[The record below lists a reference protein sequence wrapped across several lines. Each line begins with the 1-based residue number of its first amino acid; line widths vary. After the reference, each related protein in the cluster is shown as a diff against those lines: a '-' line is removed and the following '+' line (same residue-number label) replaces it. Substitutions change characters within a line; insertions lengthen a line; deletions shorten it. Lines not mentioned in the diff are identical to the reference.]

1 MAAPEVNKQ
10 MLKELESMGFPTIRA
25 IRALHFSGNSTTEAA
40 INWLIDHENDPDIDE
55 IPLVHVNVQIENGT
69 SWMTPDEVRTRLEQ
83 LRELARKNRDA
94 EEQRLQREREKER
107 IRAGK
112 ELQEAM
118 RVNEENERKRNLLLR
133 NAEKEEEKRARGR
146 VLQKLE
152 EDKAERRRQWRLQPQ
167 DPAVAKQMRL
177 QSQDPAV
184 AKHALSVQ
192 ENKGS
197 KHVKPTARAEHMRD
211 CLRSLKKNH
220 KNDYAGVHKAFAT
233 LAIYVRKVAKNPE
246 EEKFRKIRLGNVNFQ
261 DRVGRLK
268 GGVEF
273 LELCGFEKV
282 EWGDKYLY
290 LPRDK
295 VDSTVLNAAL
305 SQLYSAM
312 ENPFFGVL

>member
-1 MAAPEVNKQ
+1 MAVPEVNKQ
-10 MLKELESMGFPTIRA
+10 MLKEIESMGFATVRV

-40 INWLIDHENDPDIDE
+40 INWLLEHENDPDIDE

-83 LRELARKNRDA
+83 LRELARKNRDV
-94 EEQRLQREREKER
+94 EEQGLQREREKER

-118 RVNEENERKRNLLLR
+118 RINEENERKRNLLLR
-133 NAEKEEEKRARGR
+133 KVEKEEEKRARER
-146 VLQKLE
+146 IRQKLE
-152 EDKAERRRQWRLQPQ
+152 EDKAERRRQLQLPPQ
-167 DPAVAKQMRL
+167 DPAV
-177 QSQDPAV
+177 V
-184 AKHALSVQ
+184 KHALSVQ

-197 KHVKPTARAEHMRD
+197 THVKPTARAERMRD

-220 KNDYAGVHKAFAT
+220 KNDGVGVEKAFTT
-233 LAIYVRKVAKNPE
+233 LAIYVRNVVKNPE
-246 EEKFRKIRLGNVNFQ
+246 EEKFRKIRLGNLNFQ

-268 GGVEF
+268 GGMEF

-282 EWGDKYLY
+282 EGDKYLY

-295 VDSTVLNAAL
+295 VDLTVLNAAL
-305 SQLYSAM
+305 SQLHSAM

>member
-1 MAAPEVNKQ
+1 MAVPEVNKQ
-10 MLKELESMGFPTIRA
+10 MLEELESMGFPTVRA

-40 INWLIDHENDPDIDE
+40 IDWLLEHENDRDIDE

-69 SWMTPDEVRTRLEQ
+69 SWMTPDEVRTRLER
-83 LRELARKNRDA
+83 LRELARKNRDV

-112 ELQEAM
+112 ELQEAT
-118 RVNEENERKRNLLLR
+118 RINEENERKRNLLLR
-133 NAEKEEEKRARGR
+133 KVEKEEEKRARER
-146 VLQKLE
+146 IRQKLE
-152 EDKAERRRQWRLQPQ
+152 EDKAERRRQLRSQP
-167 DPAVAKQMRL
+167 
-177 QSQDPAV
+177 QDPAV

-197 KHVKPTARAEHMRD
+197 IHVKPTARAEHMRD

-220 KNDYAGVHKAFAT
+220 KNDGAGVQKAFAT
-233 LAIYVRKVAKNPE
+233 LAIYVRNVAKNPE
-246 EEKFRKIRLGNVNFQ
+246 EEKFRKIRLGNLNFQ

-268 GGVEF
+268 GGMEF

-282 EWGDKYLY
+282 EGDKYLY

-295 VDSTVLNAAL
+295 VDLTVLNAAL
-305 SQLYSAM
+305 SQLHSAM